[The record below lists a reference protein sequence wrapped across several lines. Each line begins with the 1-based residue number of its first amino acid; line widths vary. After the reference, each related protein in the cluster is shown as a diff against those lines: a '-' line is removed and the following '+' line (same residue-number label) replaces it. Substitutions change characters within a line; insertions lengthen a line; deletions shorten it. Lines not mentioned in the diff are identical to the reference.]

1 MRSGQALSHIRRRRI
16 SLRLKWAREQN
27 AEEEMA
33 DYKTMEIRGFFRSH
47 SHLPIWEAMQ
57 KAGIWEQV
65 GLKVSFEF
73 CDSSEAAEKALFS
86 GDIDFVSG
94 NHISPYLLVRR
105 GKPIVSLT
113 SPSNSVDDRLVT
125 RFPVKAVSELKGK
138 RIGDTT
144 LVDSIGG
151 YHHPRGNHM
160 LYVMRGGLRL
170 DEVEFVELT
179 ESNNEFRAMQ
189 LDVLKSGKVDGIF
202 VTGSTDKFEQAGL
215 HVLSLDRLP
224 MINGPTLTTTLTTL
238 EAKEG
243 LAERLVKAQVLGI
256 HFARTRRGETE
267 QILEGLRRRV
277 PECKNVNYR
286 SVAKLLPKPYPDHEA
301 VANAYKLCCMKNP
314 EAEEQSPMALWDLH
328 YLRALDNSGYIN
340 KLYT

>member
-1 MRSGQALSHIRRRRI
+1 M
-16 SLRLKWAREQN
+16 
-27 AEEEMA
+27 
-33 DYKTMEIRGFFRSH
+33 D
-47 SHLPIWEAMQ
+47 

-86 GDIDFVSG
+86 GDVDFVSG

-105 GKPIVSLT
+105 GKPIVSLS
-113 SPSNSVDDRLVT
+113 SPSNSVNDRLVT
-125 RFPVKAVSELKGK
+125 RLPVNAVAELKGK

-189 LDVLKSGKVDGIF
+189 MDVLKSKKVDAIF
-202 VTGSTDKFEQAGL
+202 VTGNTDHFTQAGM
-215 HVLSLDRLP
+215 HVLQLDRLS
-224 MINGPTLTTTLTTL
+224 MINGPTLTSTLTTL
-238 EAKEG
+238 QNKEG
-243 LAERLVKAQVLGI
+243 LAERLVKAQVMGI

-267 QILEGLRRRV
+267 KIIEGLRRRV

-286 SVAKLLPKPYPDHEA
+286 SVSKFLPKPYPDHEA
-301 VANAYKLCCMKNP
+301 VANAYRLCCLKSP
-314 EAEEQSPMALWDLH
+314 ETEEQSPMALWDLH
-328 YLRALDNSGYIN
+328 YLRELDNSGFIDA
-340 KLYT
+340 LYASS

>member
-1 MRSGQALSHIRRRRI
+1 M
-16 SLRLKWAREQN
+16 
-27 AEEEMA
+27 
-33 DYKTMEIRGFFRSH
+33 D
-47 SHLPIWEAMQ
+47 

-86 GDIDFVSG
+86 GDVDFVSG

-105 GKPIVSLT
+105 GKPIVSLS
-113 SPSNSVDDRLVT
+113 SPSNSVNDRLVT
-125 RFPVKAVSELKGK
+125 RLPVNAVSELKGK

-179 ESNNEFRAMQ
+179 DSNNEFRAMQ
-189 LDVLKSGKVDGIF
+189 MDVLKSKKVDAIF
-202 VTGSTDKFEQAGL
+202 VTGNTDHFTQAGM
-215 HVLSLDRLP
+215 HVLQLDRLS
-224 MINGPTLTTTLTTL
+224 MINGPTLTSTLTTL
-238 EAKEG
+238 QNKEG
-243 LAERLVKAQVLGI
+243 LAERLVKAQVMGI
-256 HFARTRRGETE
+256 YFARTRRGETE
-267 QILEGLRRRV
+267 KILEGLRRRV

-286 SVAKLLPKPYPDHEA
+286 SVSKFLPKPYPDHEA
-301 VANAYKLCCMKNP
+301 VANAYRLCCLKSP
-314 EAEEQSPMALWDLH
+314 ETEEQSPMALWDMH
-328 YLRALDNSGYIN
+328 YLRELDNSGFIDA
-340 KLYT
+340 LYASS

>member
-1 MRSGQALSHIRRRRI
+1 MSEYETL
-16 SLRLKWAREQN
+16 
-27 AEEEMA
+27 
-33 DYKTMEIRGFFRSH
+33 EIRGYFRSH
-47 SHLPIWEAMQ
+47 SHLPIWEVMD
-57 KAGIWEQV
+57 KAGVWERV

-73 CDSSEAAEKALFS
+73 CDSSSAAEKALFD
-86 GDIDFVSG
+86 GTVDFVSG

-105 GKPIVSLT
+105 GKPIVCLA
-113 SPSNSVDDRLVT
+113 SPSNSVNDKLVSRL
-125 RFPVKAVSELKGK
+125 PIEEVSELRGK

-160 LYVMRGGLRL
+160 LYVMRGGLHL
-170 DEVEFVELT
+170 DEVEWVELS
-179 ESNNEFRAMQ
+179 ESNKEFHGMQ
-189 LDVLKSGKVDGIF
+189 LDVLKSGKVDAIF
-202 VTGSTDKFEQAGL
+202 VTGNTEKFEQAKL

-238 EAKEG
+238 QKKDR

-256 HFARTRRGETE
+256 HFARTHRGETE
-267 QILEGLRRRV
+267 KILEGLRQRV

-301 VANAYKLCCMKNP
+301 VANAYKLCCLKTP
-314 EAEEQSPMALWDLH
+314 ETEEMSPMALWDLH
-328 YLRALDNSGYIN
+328 YLRELDHSGFIDALYS
-340 KLYT
+340 